1 MFLSFDGTFWVQL
14 INFAIFFAILNV
26 VFIRPVQRAI
36 TMRREYIEG
45 LTRDYDHAQAQASE
59 LRARAEQIRQE
70 ARREAE
76 HVLSRERNEAGNEA
90 ARIAAEYGAR
100 ASEVVEQAHET
111 VAKEV
116 EAVLPREDALASELA
131 TNVLARVLPESA
143 RA

>member
-14 INFAIFFAILNV
+14 VNFAIFFAILNV

-36 TMRREYIEG
+36 VRRREYIDG
-45 LTRDYDHAQAQASE
+45 LIRDYDEAQMRASE
-59 LRARAEQIRQE
+59 LRARAEMIRQE

-76 HVLSRERNEAGNEA
+76 HLLSRDRNEAGNEA

-100 ASEVVEQAHET
+100 ITEVVEQAHAT
-111 VAKEV
+111 VDKEV

-131 TNVLARVLPESA
+131 STVLSRVLPEGA
-143 RA
+143 HA